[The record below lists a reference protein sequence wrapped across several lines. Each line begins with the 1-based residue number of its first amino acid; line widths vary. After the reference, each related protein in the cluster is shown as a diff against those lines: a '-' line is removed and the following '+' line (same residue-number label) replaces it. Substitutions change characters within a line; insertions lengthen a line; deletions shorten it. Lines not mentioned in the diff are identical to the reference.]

1 MLLLRLSISFFLLAT
16 SFSRELS
23 LSEDVF
29 SCFSNSEILFFDCF
43 SNSEI
48 LFFAS
53 FNSFSALVFPV
64 FRFPSSL
71 SESEVFF
78 FAFSKSF
85 SVEDNFLEIS
95 SNFFLAS
102 ANSFLLLDKFCSRS
116 VILDLK
122 SNKTLPSTFRG
133 FSGFS
138 SALAQSILI
147 ISPLF

>member
-29 SCFSNSEILFFDCF
+29 SCF

-95 SNFFLAS
+95 SIFFLVS
-102 ANSFLLLDKFCSRS
+102 SKSFLLLDKFCSRS

-122 SNKTLPSTFRG
+122 SNKIFPSTFWG

-147 ISPLF
+147 ISPLFWYLFIIFI